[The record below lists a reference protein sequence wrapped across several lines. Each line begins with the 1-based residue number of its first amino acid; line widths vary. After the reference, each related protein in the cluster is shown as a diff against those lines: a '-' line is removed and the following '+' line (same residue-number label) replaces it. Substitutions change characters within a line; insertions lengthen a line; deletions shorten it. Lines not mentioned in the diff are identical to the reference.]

1 MVFVDKHKIRLYLQ
15 RSENEL
21 RLAKAIFLLSG
32 KENVKTELEANPNDT
47 FYSAAIAHSYYS
59 IFYCT
64 KTLLLT
70 KGIDTKAPEVHRKT
84 YDLFKEDFIDS
95 GELDLSLFEI
105 YNEIVIRANELLN
118 IFSDEKWKRG
128 QFTYQTIAQANIG
141 PAKES
146 VENARKFIQHIS
158 EVIRKKIK

>member
-1 MVFVDKHKIRLYLQ
+1 MVFMDKYKVRLYLQ

-21 RLAKAIFLLSG
+21 RLARAIFLLSG
-32 KENVKTELEANPNDT
+32 NEKTKTELEANPNDT
-47 FYSAAIAHSYYS
+47 FYSATITHSYYS

-64 KTLLLT
+64 KALLLIR
-70 KGIDTKAPEVHRKT
+70 GIDTKAPEVHRKT
-84 YDLFKEDFIDS
+84 YDLFKEEFIDS

-105 YNEIVIRANELLN
+105 YKESIIRANELLN

-141 PAKES
+141 PARES
-146 VENARKFIQHIS
+146 VENARTFIQHIS
-158 EVIRKKIK
+158 EVIKLR